1 MQIRM
6 EEMHVSPGGHWSVY
20 TLTPDISKRVIERGE
35 GTTVSRRGVGMR
47 TRLTMSLWFPAKV
60 SSEGSKRRARMKV
73 APME

>member
-1 MQIRM
+1 MQILM
-6 EEMHVSPGGHWSVY
+6 EVMQVSPGGHWSAY
-20 TLTPDISKRVIERGE
+20 TLTPDISNRMMDRGE
-35 GTTVSRRGVGMR
+35 GTTVSRREVGTR